1 MAIYHLSA
9 QVISRGTGRSVVAAA
24 AYRAATRLEDSRT
37 GLVHDFTRK
46 DHVLHAKVLL
56 PDGAPT
62 AWADRSLLWN
72 AVESSE
78 KRKDAQLAREVE
90 FALPRELSQSEGIA
104 LARDFVREQFVARG
118 MVADL
123 CVHSPVGE
131 DGEAKPHA
139 HVLLTLRGVAPGQQ
153 ADGSDAAFGPK
164 QREWNSTALLQT
176 WRERWAE
183 LANERLA
190 SLGHEARIDHRSLAA
205 QGIPLEPQHKV
216 GPAGMRR
223 AERGEAA
230 ERRAEHDAIARRN
243 GTRIMADPALALD
256 ALTRQ
261 QSTFTRRDLAR
272 FIAQHSEGAAQFAQV
287 LAKVEAAPALVRLGE
302 DVAGRTRWTTREML
316 TAERRLEG
324 QAAVLAQGQVHG
336 VTARQQDR
344 ALRRA
349 EQRGLTLSDEQRDAV
364 RHLTGGEGLALVV
377 GYAGTGKSALLGVAR
392 EAWEGQGL
400 RVRGATLSGIAAEG
414 LQAGSGIASKTLASL
429 EWHWARGRE
438 PLSARDVLVLDEA
451 GMVGS
456 RQIQRVLEQ
465 AQQAGA
471 KVVLVGDPEQLQ
483 AIEAGAAFR
492 ALLERHGAAE
502 IAEVR
507 RQREGWQREATR
519 ELATGRTDEAL
530 ARYEQASMVLG
541 HATQEDAR
549 AALVEGWLSGRQQE
563 PTRSQ
568 LMLASTRADAA
579 ALNQLARERLGRA
592 GALGPDH
599 RIATEQGEQSFATG
613 DRLMFLRNERAL
625 GAGAE
630 GQGGT
635 AVKNGTLG
643 TVTSIQGQGEA
654 ARLTV
659 RLDAKD
665 TTTPAA
671 EVSFAVKDYGAF
683 THGYA
688 ATIHKA
694 QGVTVE
700 RAHVLASRAM
710 DRHAAYVALTRHRE
724 GVRLHWARDELGSR
738 EGFSRALS
746 RQRTKDVTLDY
757 AGPEGER
764 RAREAFARR
773 RGLHPLVPESEI
785 TVRSPAERA
794 RASGE
799 AALQQLDR
807 AERQMEPLPPPL
819 LPAQRDP
826 TGRDSLG
833 RGTTGEE
840 IAAAVERDPAV
851 RQEASDRAQ
860 WLRVAYRDP
869 GQAEAQLDALLWE
882 NRDDRSQVAHQL
894 RERPELLGRL
904 RGSEGLFSGRG
915 AQLERASAISAA
927 RSVAQGLEREEAA
940 RQRAGE
946 AYVVAVE
953 AQRARDAVE
962 VPGLSQRAWR
972 AVEALEQARTTSR
985 SPEAGKAP
993 QAYWQALAGRPDPA
1007 LAEAWQRVVRGQP
1020 EVAAELRAVA
1030 TAAEQRLG
1038 PQQGVEQS
1046 LTAKAAEAAVP
1057 SREGLAGVGRAVA
1070 AMRDGQRAVET
1081 QERVQARSQ
1090 AAEQQRLGVRR
1101 GPGLGR

>member
-9 QVISRGTGRSVVAAA
+9 QVISRGAGRSVVAAA
-24 AYRAATRLEDSRT
+24 AYRAATRLEDTRT
-37 GLVHDFTRK
+37 GLAHDFTRK
-46 DHVLHAKVLL
+46 EHVVHAEVLL

-62 AWADRSLLWN
+62 AWADRGTLWN
-72 AVESSE
+72 AVEAGE
-78 KRKDAQLAREVE
+78 KRKDAQLAREME
-90 FALPRELSQSEGIA
+90 FALPRELSQAEGIA

-123 CVHSPVGE
+123 CVHAPRGE
-131 DGEAKPHA
+131 DGETKPHA
-139 HVLLTLRGVAPGQQ
+139 HVLLTLRGITPGQQ
-153 ADGSDAAFGPK
+153 ADSSDAAFGAK

-190 SLGHEARIDHRSLAA
+190 SLGHDVRIDHRSLAA

-243 GTRIMADPALALD
+243 GARIAADPQLALE

-261 QSTFTRRDLAR
+261 QSTFTRQDLAR
-272 FIAQHSEGAAQFAQV
+272 LVARHTDGAAQFAQV
-287 LAKVEAAPALVRLGE
+287 LAKVEASPELVRLGQ
-302 DVAGRTRWTTREML
+302 DAAGHARWTTREML
-316 TAERRLEG
+316 AAERRMEG
-324 QAAVLAQGQVHG
+324 QAAALAQGRAHG
-336 VTARQQDR
+336 VPEQLQER
-344 ALRRA
+344 ALRQA
-349 EQRGLTLSDEQRDAV
+349 EAGGLTLSAEQRDAV
-364 RHLTGGEGLALVV
+364 RHLTGEAGLALVV

-392 EAWEGQGL
+392 QAWEGQGL

-414 LQAGSGIASKTLASL
+414 LQAGSGIASRTLASL

-438 PLSARDVLVLDEA
+438 VLGPRDVLVLDEA

-456 RQIQRVLEQ
+456 RQMQRVLQ
-465 AQQAGA
+465 QVQQAGA
-471 KVVLVGDPEQLQ
+471 KVVLVGDAEQLQ

-492 ALLERHGAAE
+492 ALAERHGAAE
-502 IAEVR
+502 ISEVR

-519 ELATGRTDEAL
+519 ELATGRTGEAL
-530 ARYEQASMVLG
+530 ARYEQAGMVLG
-541 HATQEDAR
+541 HATQEEAR
-549 AALVEGWLSGRQQE
+549 AALVAGWLAGRQE
-563 PTRSQ
+563 APGRSQ
-568 LMLASTRADAA
+568 LMLAATRADAA
-579 ALNQLARERLGRA
+579 ALNRLAREQLGGA
-592 GALGPDH
+592 GELGPDH
-599 RIATEQGEQSFATG
+599 SIMTEQGQRLLAAG
-613 DRLMFLRNERAL
+613 DRLMFLRNARAL
-625 GAGAE
+625 GAGPD

-635 AVKNGTLG
+635 PVKNGTLG
-643 TVTSIQGQGEA
+643 TVTSIQGQGEE

-659 RLDAKD
+659 RLDARD
-665 TTTPAA
+665 TATPAA
-671 EVSFAVKDYGAF
+671 EVTFAVKDYGAL

-700 RAHVLASRAM
+700 RAHVLASAAM

-738 EGFSRALS
+738 AGLARTLS
-746 RQRTKDVTLDY
+746 RQRAKDVTLDY
-757 AGPEGER
+757 AGPEGEG

-773 RGLHPLVPESEI
+773 RGVSPLARESEI
-785 TVRSPAERA
+785 VARPPVERA

-799 AALQQLDR
+799 AAAAYFDR
-807 AERQMEPLPPPL
+807 AAAQVEPPPSPL

-833 RGTTGEE
+833 RGTTPEE
-840 IAAAVERDPAV
+840 IAAAEARDPAV
-851 RQEASDRAQ
+851 RQEAADRAQ

-869 GQAEAQLDALLWE
+869 VQAEAQLDALLWDS
-882 NRDDRSQVAHQL
+882 RDDRNQVAHQL

-904 RGSEGLFSGRG
+904 RGRDGLLSGRG
-915 AQLERASAISAA
+915 AQLERASAVSAA
-927 RSVAQGLEREEAA
+927 RSVATGLEREAAA

-946 AYVVAVE
+946 AYQAEVA

-962 VPGLSQRAWR
+962 VPGLSQRAWQ
-972 AVEALEQARTTSR
+972 AVEALEQARTTSLP
-985 SPEAGKAP
+985 PEASKAP

-1020 EVAAELRAVA
+1020 EVVAELRAVA
-1030 TAAEQRLG
+1030 AAAEQRLG
-1038 PQQGVEQS
+1038 PQGVEQS
-1046 LTAKAAEAAVP
+1046 LTAKAAAP
-1057 SREGLAGVGRAVA
+1057 SREGLAGISRAVA

-1081 QERVQARSQ
+1081 QERIQARSQ
-1090 AAEQQRLGVRR
+1090 EAEQQRLGIRR
-1101 GPGLGR
+1101 APGVSRQSG

>member
-9 QVISRGTGRSVVAAA
+9 QVISRGAGRSVVAAA
-24 AYRAATRLEDSRT
+24 AYRAATRLEDTRT
-37 GLVHDFTRK
+37 GLAHDFTAK
-46 DHVLHAKVLL
+46 DHLVHAEVLL
-56 PDGAPT
+56 PAGAPA
-62 AWADRSLLWN
+62 AWADRGTLWN
-72 AVESSE
+72 AVEAGE

-90 FALPRELSQSEGIA
+90 FALPRELSQAEGIA
-104 LARDFVREQFVARG
+104 LAQDFVREQFVARG

-123 CVHSPVGE
+123 CVHAPRGE

-139 HVLLTLRGVAPGQQ
+139 HVLLTLRDITPAQQ
-153 ADGSDAAFGPK
+153 ADGSDAAFGAK
-164 QREWNSTALLQT
+164 QRAWNSTTLLEG
-176 WRERWAE
+176 WRARWAE

-190 SLGHEARIDHRSLAA
+190 SLGHDVRIDHRSLAA

-243 GTRIMADPALALD
+243 GTRIAADPQLALA

-261 QSTFTRRDLAR
+261 QSTFTRQDLAR
-272 FIAQHSEGAAQFAQV
+272 FVARHTEGAAQFAEV
-287 LAKVEAAPALVRLGE
+287 LAKVEASSELVRLGQ
-302 DVAGRTRWTTREML
+302 DAAGRERWTTREML
-316 TAERRLEG
+316 AAERRMEG
-324 QAAVLAQGQVHG
+324 QAAALAEGQVHG
-336 VTARQQDR
+336 VPEHLQER
-344 ALRRA
+344 ALRQA
-349 EQRGLTLSDEQRDAV
+349 EQHGLTLSAEQRDAV
-364 RHLTGGEGLALVV
+364 RHLTGETGLALVV

-414 LQAGSGIASKTLASL
+414 LQAGGGIRSRTLASL

-438 PLSARDVLVLDEA
+438 LLGPRDVLVVDEA

-456 RQIQRVLEQ
+456 RQMQRLLQQ
-465 AQQAGA
+465 AQQVGA

-492 ALLERHGAAE
+492 ALAERHGAAE
-502 IAEVR
+502 ISEVR

-519 ELATGRTDEAL
+519 ALATGRTAEAL
-530 ARYEQASMVLG
+530 ARYEQAGMVLA
-541 HATQEDAR
+541 HTTQEDAR
-549 AALVEGWLSGRQQE
+549 AALVAGWLAGRQE
-563 PTRSQ
+563 APARSQ
-568 LMLASTRADAA
+568 LMLAATRADAA
-579 ALNQLARERLGRA
+579 ALNQLAREQLGGA

-599 RIATEQGEQSFATG
+599 SIRTEQGEQSFATG
-613 DRLMFLRNERAL
+613 ERVMFLRNERAL
-625 GAGAE
+625 GASSD

-643 TVTSIQGQGEA
+643 TVTGVQGQGEA

-665 TTTPAA
+665 AATPAP
-671 EVSFAVKDYGAF
+671 EVTFAVRDYGAL

-694 QGVTVE
+694 QGVTVD
-700 RAHVLASRAM
+700 RVHVLASAAM

-738 EGFSRALS
+738 EGLTRTLS
-746 RQRTKDVTLDY
+746 RQRAKDVTLDY
-757 AGPEGER
+757 LGPAGER
-764 RAREAFARR
+764 RAREAFASR
-773 RGLHPLVPESEI
+773 RGLSPLAPKSEI
-785 TVRSPAERA
+785 IARSPAERA

-799 AALQQLDR
+799 AAAYLEQAAAQ
-807 AERQMEPLPPPL
+807 AEPPPPSL
-819 LPAQRDP
+819 LPAYRDL

-833 RGTTGEE
+833 RGTTAEE
-840 IAAAVERDPAV
+840 IAAAVERDPKV
-851 RQEASDRAQ
+851 RQEAADRVR

-869 GQAEAQLDALLWE
+869 VQAEAQLDALLWE
-882 NRDDRSQVAHQL
+882 SRDDRRQVAARL
-894 RERPELLGRL
+894 RERPDVLGRL

-915 AQLERASAISAA
+915 AQLERASAVSAA
-927 RSVAQGLEREEAA
+927 RSVASGLEREEVA

-946 AYVVAVE
+946 SYLAEVA
-953 AQRARDAVE
+953 AQRARDTVE

-972 AVEALEQARTTSR
+972 AVEALEQARTTSMP
-985 SPEAGKAP
+985 PEASKAP

-1030 TAAEQRLG
+1030 AAAERRLG
-1038 PQQGVEQS
+1038 PEGLGQIT
-1046 LTAKAAEAAVP
+1046 TASAAEAAAP
-1057 SREGLAGVGRAVA
+1057 SREGLSGVGRAMA
-1070 AMRDGQRAVET
+1070 AMREGQRAVET

-1090 AAEQQRLGVRR
+1090 EAEQQRLGIRR